1 MYKLHLPL
9 LMETDKKDAAIIDK
23 IVPLLQEVL
32 GYTNIEIDKM
42 IDMNFCCDVAK
53 NITLNEAKEIIQPF
67 YDNDVH
73 ILYLMDNNTGKLIG
87 YSEVFKIEKGMS
99 KSHYYDEPVVRRDQ
113 LVDPFAPKTIPQR
126 SSAVTTPVNN
136 RPVVECPYCHSTNTE
151 KISTVSKG
159 VAAALF
165 GVFSLSRN
173 SKQFHCNDC
182 KSDF

>member
-1 MYKLHLPL
+1 MYKLSMPILN
-9 LMETDKKDAAIIDK
+9 ENDKKGAAIIDR
-23 IVPLLQEVL
+23 IIPLLKEVF
-32 GYTNIEIDKM
+32 GFTDIELDKL
-42 IDMNFCCDVAK
+42 IADHFGCDVVK
-53 NITLNEAKEIIQPF
+53 DLTLEQLILVLQPF
-67 YDNDVH
+67 FDHSLDYFN
-73 ILYLMDNNTGKLIG
+73 LLDNNTDEPIWLWNV
-87 YSEVFKIEKGMS
+87 YNFEKQTP

-113 LVDPFAPKTIPQR
+113 LVDPFAPKAIPQR

-173 SKQFHCNDC
+173 SKQWHCNDC